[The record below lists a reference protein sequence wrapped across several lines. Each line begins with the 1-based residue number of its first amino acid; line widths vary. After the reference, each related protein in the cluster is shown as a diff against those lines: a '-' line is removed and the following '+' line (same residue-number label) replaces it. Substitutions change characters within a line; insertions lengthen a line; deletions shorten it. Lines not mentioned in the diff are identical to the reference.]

1 MAFMVGRGNNAV
13 LATALLI
20 IGMLVSFLTS
30 SLSQTSGTPRAKGV
44 LSISIGEEQPAL
56 ATIFNGPSAMA
67 YSSGQIYVMETAGTG
82 IWSLDTVR
90 QTAKLILAPTTL
102 PYTDDKKVLG
112 SPFALAVSYNG
123 DVFVG
128 DVGGKLAQINQGT
141 HSVLVKRAGLLEKF
155 PQIHA
160 MAADP
165 RNGTIVLTDRHA
177 LLRWTPETNELVR
190 LGGSYYSPGF
200 SGDGGPTKNA
210 TFNWPQGLAIDKHG
224 NIFVADTE
232 NCRLRRI
239 DAESGTVSTIAG
251 GTKCDSTGDAQP
263 ARVARLNNPRALA
276 VDSHG
281 TVFFSEG
288 CRVRRIDAE
297 GIIITYAGTGVCGF
311 SGEGELATNAMVNAD
326 GLAVDDNGNLYIS
339 DYGHNRIRCVDGR
352 SRRIS
357 TFAGN
362 GAPHRVDVLM

>member
-1 MAFMVGRGNNAV
+1 MAFMAGRGDKTGATWHAV
-13 LATALLI
+13 ILTAPLL

-30 SLSQTSGTPRAKGV
+30 SFSQTSGTPRAKGV
-44 LSISIGEEQPAL
+44 SPVGEEKPAL
-56 ATIFNGPSAMA
+56 STVLNGPSAMA

-90 QTAKLILAPTTL
+90 QTAILILAPTTQ
-102 PYTDDKKVLG
+102 PYTDDKTILG

-128 DVGGKLAQINQGT
+128 DVGGKLAQIKQDT
-141 HSVLVKRAGLLEKF
+141 HSALVKRAGLLEKF

-165 RNGTIVLTDRHA
+165 RDGTIVLTDRHA
-177 LLRWTPETNELVR
+177 LLRWAPETNELVR
-190 LGGSYYSPGF
+190 LGGSYYGPGF
-200 SGDGGPTKNA
+200 SGDGGP
-210 TFNWPQGLAIDKHG
+210 
-224 NIFVADTE
+224 V
-232 NCRLRRI
+232 
-239 DAESGTVSTIAG
+239 
-251 GTKCDSTGDAQP
+251 
-263 ARVARLNNPRALA
+263 A

-281 TVFFSEG
+281 TLFLSEG

-297 GIIITYAGTGVCGF
+297 GIITTYAGTGVCGF
-311 SGEGELATNAMVNAD
+311 SGDGELATNAMVNAD
-326 GLAVDDNGNLYIS
+326 GLAVGDNGNLYIS
-339 DYGHNRIRCVDGR
+339 DYRHNRIRCVDGR